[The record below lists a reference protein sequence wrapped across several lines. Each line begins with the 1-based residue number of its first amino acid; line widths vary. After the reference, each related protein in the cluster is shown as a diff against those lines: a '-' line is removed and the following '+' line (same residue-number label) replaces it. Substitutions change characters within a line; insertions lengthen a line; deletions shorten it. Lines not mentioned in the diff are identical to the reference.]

1 MVLGEM
7 SKIVLTGRRVS
18 SAKVQQLGFQFK
30 YENLEETLR
39 VCLGK

>member
-1 MVLGEM
+1 M

-18 SAKVQQLGFQFK
+18 SARQQLSFGAEN
-30 YENLEETLR
+30 ENLEETL